1 MYPPWPIHS
10 PPGALPV
17 FQAYPMHGIPY
28 YHNYPGNSP
37 YYQPPIPP
45 SEDSQFSAGHKT
57 GQKHQSMDSRDSNTI
72 SEKGEGSGKRKSRAV
87 VVSNINYITSKQQTS
102 SASESES
109 ASQSDS
115 ETDTPKIS
123 KSLKR
128 KGSQEKKAPDET
140 NSCGQEEIING
151 KETGGGHWQA
161 FQSCLLKATDK
172 NNRVAKDDIQLA
184 ETNGRKIVYRSTGK
198 DDFIIGGQENQSN
211 LRCSS
216 YPMDVN
222 GFEGTTNTSNRTC
235 SLDMADDSFIAPFRK
250 MSLDQ
255 VGNDKR
261 TAVEII
267 SENISNRLGKQVNY
281 EPDDLSFIPERGS
294 DKRSIV
300 YDPALDYDLRFC
312 VKGTS
317 KDKRNKE
324 ALTKV
329 NQGSKISDKD
339 RRSKGIPD
347 KKKIGGPIRKGNA
360 SKMSPLDE
368 ARARAE
374 RLRTYKSD
382 LQKMKKEK
390 VFLFIILSKENLDNL
405 KPGMSFS

>member
-1 MYPPWPIHS
+1 MPDERSSTSNQIPVGQQEYFPGQLRHPMYPPWPIHS

-198 DDFIIGGQENQSN
+198 DDFIIGGQENQ
-211 LRCSS
+211 
-216 YPMDVN
+216 
-222 GFEGTTNTSNRTC
+222 
-235 SLDMADDSFIAPFRK
+235 
-250 MSLDQ
+250 
-255 VGNDKR
+255 
-261 TAVEII
+261 
-267 SENISNRLGKQVNY
+267 
-281 EPDDLSFIPERGS
+281 
-294 DKRSIV
+294 
-300 YDPALDYDLRFC
+300 
-312 VKGTS
+312 
-317 KDKRNKE
+317 
-324 ALTKV
+324 
-329 NQGSKISDKD
+329 
-339 RRSKGIPD
+339 
-347 KKKIGGPIRKGNA
+347 
-360 SKMSPLDE
+360 
-368 ARARAE
+368 
-374 RLRTYKSD
+374 
-382 LQKMKKEK
+382 
-390 VFLFIILSKENLDNL
+390 
-405 KPGMSFS
+405 